1 MKERSVGIMLIVCTP
16 TANRFGDA
24 LAAAPTDL
32 KSVPLTVRNRYSYRG
47 WTFSQ
52 ARRKHQMRPPG
63 FAAASLLTG
72 LEFPGSRASAE
83 DGFIYT
89 ANGGTIFNLRQAQLY

>member
-1 MKERSVGIMLIVCTP
+1 
-16 TANRFGDA
+16 
-24 LAAAPTDL
+24 
-32 KSVPLTVRNRYSYRG
+32 
-47 WTFSQ
+47 
-52 ARRKHQMRPPG
+52 MRPPG